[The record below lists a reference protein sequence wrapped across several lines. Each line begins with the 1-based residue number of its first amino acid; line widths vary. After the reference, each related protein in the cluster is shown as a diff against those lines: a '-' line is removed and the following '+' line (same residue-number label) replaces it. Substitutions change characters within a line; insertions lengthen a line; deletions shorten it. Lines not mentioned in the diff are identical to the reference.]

1 MACAIAIQV
10 DADMDIGD
18 RIQIGKGTYIFVP
31 LCGENFQW
39 ED

>member
-1 MACAIAIQV
+1 MELKN
-10 DADMDIGD
+10 GD
-18 RIQIGKGTYIFVP
+18 RIQIGKGTYIVVP